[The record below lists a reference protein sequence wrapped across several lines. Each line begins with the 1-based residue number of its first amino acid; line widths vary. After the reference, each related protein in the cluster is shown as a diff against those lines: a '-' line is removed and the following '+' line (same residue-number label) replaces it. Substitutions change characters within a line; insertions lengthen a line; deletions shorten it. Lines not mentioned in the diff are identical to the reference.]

1 MLREHLSCGFL
12 GQRVSADLGKAA
24 GSKPSLGAALPVS
37 MLPAHSFG
45 ASLSSALEEKFPVAA
60 SLWLQQHEVIE
71 AIRTTWDGS
80 SPRNGHQPMKGTTS
94 FISHSCHLPK
104 QPGCRLHR
112 FYSQQFSL
120 QCQLPFLYK
129 RKTLIG
135 FSLLSK
141 KGGCGAIQSQNLFP
155 ISSGPE
161 HRSLQ
166 TWEGEGGKEGR
177 RQGGREGE
185 TRGQSV
191 DTYTSLF

>member
-1 MLREHLSCGFL
+1 MQIWEKQL
-12 GQRVSADLGKAA
+12 AA
-24 GSKPSLGAALPVS
+24 NP
-37 MLPAHSFG
+37 
-45 ASLSSALEEKFPVAA
+45 ALEPPCLSPCSLPTA
-60 SLWLQQHEVIE
+60 SGHPSAPPWKRSSLWPPALWLQQHEVIE

-94 FISHSCHLPK
+94 FVSHSCHLPK

-141 KGGCGAIQSQNLFP
+141 KGGCRAIQSQNLFP